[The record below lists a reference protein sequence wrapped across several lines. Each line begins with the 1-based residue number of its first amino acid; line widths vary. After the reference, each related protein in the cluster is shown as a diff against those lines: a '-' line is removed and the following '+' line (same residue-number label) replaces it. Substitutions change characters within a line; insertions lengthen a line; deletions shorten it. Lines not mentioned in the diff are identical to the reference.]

1 MCGING
7 AISFKHQLDKSLF
20 SDMST
25 KTIHRGPD
33 SSNDILINN
42 HIYLQHNRLAIIDL
56 NTRSEQPFFCK
67 DKNYCIVYNGEIY
80 NFIELRDDL
89 IKLGYNFRTTSD
101 TEVLLYLFIHFGL
114 EMLDKIKGFYSFV
127 ILDIEKKK
135 CYFFRDRSGIKPLFY
150 YHYEDYF
157 LFSSELKSLL
167 SNNFINKEIDYQ
179 AIKNFFSLGYIPSPR
194 TPFLKI
200 RQVQPGET
208 IILNLD
214 GGNKR
219 NIKNNQKIIVEN
231 QNTDLNSLREI
242 ISQSVISSTV
252 SDVDIGLLLSSGL
265 DSNILLYELL
275 EKGIEVNPISIG
287 FKSHEEF
294 DETKLIKKIYDHYGL
309 KQNIIDISDFDFP
322 SLFNKTIYHQDYLNS
337 NLAQHAVYSIFD
349 KAKDFNKV
357 FLTGSGLDELYGG
370 YMTYKASYIN
380 KFLKSLKIPT
390 DKLLNKKI
398 LQKFLGNPGKYSLD
412 IYYINFQKVVNMTQ

>member
-1 MCGING
+1 M
-7 AISFKHQLDKSLF
+7 
-20 SDMST
+20 
-25 KTIHRGPD
+25 
-33 SSNDILINN
+33 
-42 HIYLQHNRLAIIDL
+42 
-56 NTRSEQPFFCK
+56 
-67 DKNYCIVYNGEIY
+67 
-80 NFIELRDDL
+80 
-89 IKLGYNFRTTSD
+89 
-101 TEVLLYLFIHFGL
+101 
-114 EMLDKIKGFYSFV
+114 
-127 ILDIEKKK
+127 
-135 CYFFRDRSGIKPLFY
+135 
-150 YHYEDYF
+150 
-157 LFSSELKSLL
+157 FSSELKSLL

-287 FKSHEEF
+287 FKSQR
-294 DETKLIKKIYDHYGL
+294 I
-309 KQNIIDISDFDFP
+309 
-322 SLFNKTIYHQDYLNS
+322 
-337 NLAQHAVYSIFD
+337 
-349 KAKDFNKV
+349 
-357 FLTGSGLDELYGG
+357 
-370 YMTYKASYIN
+370 
-380 KFLKSLKIPT
+380 
-390 DKLLNKKI
+390 
-398 LQKFLGNPGKYSLD
+398 
-412 IYYINFQKVVNMTQ
+412 